1 MRKYALGHSVG
12 LTRCIKDARIGINN
26 NLAERWMRPMALQR
40 KNALFDGHELAAE
53 GWAVMASLVEACKLN
68 AIDPNA

>member
-53 GWAVMASLVEACKLN
+53 G
-68 AIDPNA
+68 